1 MKKKPRSTC
10 INNSFLHCSPFQNPK
25 LSSCKNFRVSGT
37 AQSIRHYNWS
47 YFHIDKFNI
56 ILPSTLSINFL
67 HPTPKEKQ
75 ASTFD
80 KRLNFQKH
88 CSDHFS
94 GSGKGRR
101 NPRNYKCDV
110 VSKFCPGLLVRT

>member
-1 MKKKPRSTC
+1 MK
-10 INNSFLHCSPFQNPK
+10 
-25 LSSCKNFRVSGT
+25 
-37 AQSIRHYNWS
+37 SILILCDS
-47 YFHIDKFNI
+47 IHIDEFNI

-67 HPTPKEKQ
+67 HPTPKKKQ

>member
-1 MKKKPRSTC
+1 MM
-10 INNSFLHCSPFQNPK
+10 SFLHIYYSLVTLIHP
-25 LSSCKNFRVSGT
+25 
-37 AQSIRHYNWS
+37 
-47 YFHIDKFNI
+47 HIDEFNI

>member
-1 MKKKPRSTC
+1 MTEKSGGGGF
-10 INNSFLHCSPFQNPK
+10 IGEGLAVSIW
-25 LSSCKNFRVSGT
+25 RVILPSVHTHIAKIGVDDV
-37 AQSIRHYNWS
+37 QLFMPI
-47 YFHIDKFNI
+47 HIDEFNI

-67 HPTPKEKQ
+67 HPTPKKKQ
-75 ASTFD
+75 ANTFD